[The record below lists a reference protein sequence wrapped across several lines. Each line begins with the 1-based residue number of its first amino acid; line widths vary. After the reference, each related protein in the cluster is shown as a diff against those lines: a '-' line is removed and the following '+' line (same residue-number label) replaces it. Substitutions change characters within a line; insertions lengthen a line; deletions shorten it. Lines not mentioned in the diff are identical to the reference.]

1 MPAQLDKI
9 NKVQKELYRD
19 LKKAEAEVQS
29 LEETIAQVKAL
40 GHSAE
45 EQEKQLE
52 KMKQHLIKAKQRIED
67 LWEYS
72 VPYGQA

>member
-1 MPAQLDKI
+1 MDRIK
-9 NKVQKELYRD
+9 KVQKELYRD
-19 LKKAEAEVQS
+19 LKKAETEVQS
-29 LEETIAQVKAL
+29 LEETIVQVKEL
-40 GHSAE
+40 GHPAE

-52 KMKQHLIKAKQRIED
+52 KMKQHLLKARQRIED

>member
-1 MPAQLDKI
+1 MSAQMDKI
-9 NKVQKELYRD
+9 KKVQKELYRG
-19 LKKAEAEVQS
+19 LKTAEAEVQS
-29 LEETIAQVKAL
+29 LEDTIAQVKAL

-45 EQEKQLE
+45 EQEKKLE
-52 KMKQHLIKAKQRIED
+52 KMKQHLINAKQRIED